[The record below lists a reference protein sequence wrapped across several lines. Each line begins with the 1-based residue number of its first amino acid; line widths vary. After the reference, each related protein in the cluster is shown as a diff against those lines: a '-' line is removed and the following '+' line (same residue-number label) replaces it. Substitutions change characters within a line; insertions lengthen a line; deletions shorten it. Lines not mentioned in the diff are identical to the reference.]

1 MTRKDVPIAFA
12 ERAITR
18 SRYGYASSFACHSV
32 QSQVQPNSRLRL
44 DWELLTTVLVCPNID
59 RAASLFPATS
69 AVTFDFQQQVIIMS
83 ANPKMLQG
91 ASPEFHLLINGQL
104 IPGAS
109 TLDVINPAT
118 GKLLTRCARADRAQ
132 LDAAV
137 AAAKAAFPAWSTA
150 PIESRRQALRTIADA
165 FEARSAEF
173 ARLLTEE
180 QGKPLAHAGYEVAG
194 AVAMIRAF
202 IAMDLPVKILR
213 ENDSERIVQQHAPLG
228 VVAAITPWNFP
239 LILLMI
245 KVAPALLAGNTVVA
259 KPAPTTPLTTLLFG
273 ELCAQLLPAGV
284 FNVIVDQNDLGGFL
298 TQHPDVAK
306 VAFTGSTAT
315 GRKVMASVASTIKR
329 LTLELGGNDAAIVL
343 DDVDVK
349 QVAARIFQGAMVNAG
364 QVCLAIKRVY
374 VPDSLYEA
382 MCAELVELA
391 NATVV
396 GNGLDAATQMGPLQ
410 NKTQFEKVKGFLD
423 DARAHG
429 KIIAG
434 GKALDRDGYFIAPT
448 IVRDIPDS
456 ARLVRE
462 EQFGPVLPVLKYS
475 SLDDA
480 IARANGT
487 EYGLGGT
494 VWGADSKRA
503 YEVAQRMASGTVWV
517 NKHLELPPDIP
528 FGGAKQSGFGTEMG
542 QEGLEEFTQSR
553 IINMAK

>member
-1 MTRKDVPIAFA
+1 
-12 ERAITR
+12 
-18 SRYGYASSFACHSV
+18 
-32 QSQVQPNSRLRL
+32 
-44 DWELLTTVLVCPNID
+44 
-59 RAASLFPATS
+59 
-69 AVTFDFQQQVIIMS
+69 MS
-83 ANPKMLQG
+83 ANPKMLQ
-91 ASPEFHLLINGQL
+91 SSDHDFRMLIDGKFVA
-104 IPGAS
+104 GAS

-118 GKLLTRCARADRAQ
+118 GKLLTRCARADKAQ

-137 AAAKAAFPAWSTA
+137 LAAKNAFATWSTTG
-150 PIESRRQALRTIADA
+150 IESRRQALLKIASA
-165 FEARSAEF
+165 FESRSAEF

-180 QGKPLAHAGYEVAG
+180 QGKPLAHAGYEIGG

-202 IAMDLPVKILR
+202 TAMDLPAKVLR
-213 ENDSERIVQQHAPLG
+213 ENAREMIVRQLSPLG

-239 LILLMI
+239 LLLLMI

-273 ELCAQLLPAGV
+273 ELCAEILPPGV
-284 FNVIVDQNDLGGFL
+284 FNVIVDQNDLGGYL

-315 GRKVMASVASTIKR
+315 GKKVMASVAGTIKR
-329 LTLELGGNDAAIVL
+329 VTLELGGNDAAIVL
-343 DDVDVK
+343 DDVNVK
-349 QVAARIFQGAMVNAG
+349 ETAAKIFQGAMVNAG

-382 MCAELVELA
+382 MCAELASLA
-391 NATVV
+391 KAHVV
-396 GNGLDAATQMGPLQ
+396 GDGLDAATQMGPLQ
-410 NKTQFEKVKGFLD
+410 NKTQFEKVKEFLE
-423 DARAHG
+423 DARQHG
-429 KIIAG
+429 KVIAG
-434 GKALDRDGYFIAPT
+434 GNVLARDGYFIAPT
-448 IVRDIPDS
+448 IVRDIPDN
-456 ARLVRE
+456 ALLVQE

-487 EYGLGGT
+487 EYGLGAT
-494 VWGADSKRA
+494 VWGSDTKRA
-503 YEVAQRMASGTVWV
+503 YEVAQRIASGTVWV

-542 QEGLEEFTQSR
+542 QEGLEEFTQAR